1 MPTLT
6 VKNIPDDIYER
17 LKKVAE
23 QHRRSLNSELIH
35 CLEKVLMPEK
45 MSTSERIRAARAV
58 RPKLDTSAVS
68 HEEIMDAIDQSRP

>member
-45 MSTSERIRAARAV
+45 ISASERILAARAV
-58 RPKLDTSAVS
+58 RPKFDHSAIS
-68 HEEIMDAIDQSRP
+68 QEEIMDAIDRGRP